1 MRLLLLVQALSHRTL
16 VMLMG
21 ADPAK
26 SQVELVSAAEPHVAF
41 AYLKHL
47 WHSDKKVSDFGSI
60 QTNSNDLW
68 RSSGKR
74 VSKNIHKVPLSFEY
88 KCLVSHMQLLE
99 GDLDEYW

>member
-1 MRLLLLVQALSHRTL
+1 MRLLLLVVLVQALSHRTL

-68 RSSGKR
+68 RSSGKQ
-74 VSKNIHKVPLSFEY
+74 VKIFIKCHSHLNINAWLATCS
-88 KCLVSHMQLLE
+88 C
-99 GDLDEYW
+99 